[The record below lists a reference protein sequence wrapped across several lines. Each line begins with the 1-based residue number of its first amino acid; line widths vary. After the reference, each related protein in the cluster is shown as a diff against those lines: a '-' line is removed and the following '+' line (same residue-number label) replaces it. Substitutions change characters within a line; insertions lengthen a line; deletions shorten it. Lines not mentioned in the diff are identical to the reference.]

1 MGRDGRTDHRNA
13 QPSKI
18 GHTLG
23 VITRGFDFELNE
35 VHLGSKK

>member
-13 QPSKI
+13 QPFTI

-23 VITRGFDFELNE
+23 VITRGFDVELNK